1 MSKYCVLFEKDVE
14 KDLLKLS
21 KNEPKSFKKALTL
34 IDELYEHPKTG
45 TGHPEPLRGN
55 RVNQWSRRISDKHR
69 LIYEIRDTGYGKS
82 SGDGIPSKIRKDKS
96 SRGTIETG
104 KCIDRYCT
112 NLQDAKKWMEFT
124 GGKIFIQIIPAQ
136 G

>member
-69 LIYEIRDTGYGKS
+69 LIYEIRDTEVIVIVVSAYGHY
-82 SGDGIPSKIRKDKS
+82 DDK
-96 SRGTIETG
+96 
-104 KCIDRYCT
+104 
-112 NLQDAKKWMEFT
+112 
-124 GGKIFIQIIPAQ
+124 
-136 G
+136 